1 MIAGRCRD
9 ERGSAIVE
17 FHFLGLLLLVPLVYV
32 LLTVFQVQS
41 AAYGVTQAA
50 REAGRV
56 YVRGGDEAAARFAA
70 GVALAD
76 QGLDEHA
83 ATVRLGC
90 AAAPCFAPGREVSVD
105 VRAVVRLPFV
115 PEVLAGAVRA
125 EIPVS
130 ARHVAVVDRFRELG

>member
-83 ATVRLGC
+83 ATVRLRC
-90 AAAPCFAPGREVSVD
+90 AAVPCFAPGREVAVD

-130 ARHVAVVDRFRELG
+130 ASHVAVVDRFRELG